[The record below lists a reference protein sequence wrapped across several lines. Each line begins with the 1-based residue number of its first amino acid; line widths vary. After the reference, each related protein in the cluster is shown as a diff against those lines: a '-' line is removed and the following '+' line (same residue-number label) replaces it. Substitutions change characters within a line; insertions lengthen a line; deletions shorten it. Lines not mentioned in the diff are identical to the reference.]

1 MFFGTV
7 VLRIPGGGTISREMA
22 NAPWS
27 PAKLL
32 DYLNHLW
39 PPAVILGLMR
49 MASPPRLGG

>member
-7 VLRIPGGGTISREMA
+7 VLRIHGGGTISREMA

-32 DYLNHLW
+32 DYLYHLW
-39 PPAVILGLMR
+39 PLAVILGLMR
-49 MASPPRLGG
+49 SLGG